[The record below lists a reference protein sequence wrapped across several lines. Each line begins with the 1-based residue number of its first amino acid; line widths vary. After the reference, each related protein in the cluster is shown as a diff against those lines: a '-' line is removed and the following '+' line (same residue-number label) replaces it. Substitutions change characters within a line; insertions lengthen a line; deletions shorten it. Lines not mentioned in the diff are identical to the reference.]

1 MANAISLN
9 PETFNE
15 GGAGLID
22 DVDLVVKSAR
32 FGMFEY
38 GKTGK
43 RPALLFTFT
52 TDEGESLEEP
62 YSVGKKEDWMP
73 SDDGK
78 QLLAVGASTSL
89 HVSSKAGMFFKSLVE
104 IGFPG
109 EKLGDDISILDGL
122 KAHFIRV
129 PDPERKGL
137 TKSKEQL
144 EKEAKYGPPTTL
156 LPSAIVSLPWE
167 KTKPVGAPKAAGKP
181 KAAAKKAEEAA
192 PAEESADIEVNA
204 TDAVLAVLTDA
215 GGELKITQLPGKI
228 LAKLREM
235 GVPEQTPTLRKAV
248 DAEFLKTG
256 PWVYDG
262 STVKLG

>member
-1 MANAISLN
+1 MTNAISFN
-9 PETFNE
+9 PENFNE

-22 DVDLVVKSAR
+22 DVDLIVKQAR
-32 FGMFEY
+32 FGQFDY
-38 GKTGK
+38 GPTGK
-43 RPALLFTFT
+43 RPALIFAFV
-52 TDEGESLEEP
+52 TDEGESMEEP
-62 YSVGKKEDWMP
+62 YSVGKATDWMP

-78 QLLAVGASTSL
+78 QLLAIGQANGL
-89 HVSSKAGMFFKSLVE
+89 HVSSKAGMFLKALVE

-137 TKSKEQL
+137 QKTEKQL
-144 EKEAKYGPPTTL
+144 EREKKYGPPTTL

-181 KAAAKKAEEAA
+181 KSAPKTEAA
-192 PAEESADIEVNA
+192 PAADEGDIESNA
-204 TDAVLAVLTDA
+204 TNAVLAVLTDA
-215 GGELKITQLPGKI
+215 GGEIKIQQLPGKI
-228 LAKLREM
+228 LAKLKEL
-235 GVPEQTPTLRKAV
+235 GIEAKEQTPTLRKAV
-248 DAEFLKTG
+248 DANFLKAG

-262 STVKLG
+262 TTVKLG